1 MLNFLTELVAS
12 RFDSRRPVADR
23 LIGKYIAADIIGKGS
38 HSIVYRGINTSL
50 NMPVAMK
57 MLKHDRAIIPDFLE
71 SFRDEAKTIARLNN
85 ENIVKVFDVEEV
97 YKTIFIIMEYL
108 QGMTLDK
115 ILTKTPR
122 LPLPKVIDILLQVCN
137 GLVCAHEHGILH
149 QSIEPSNIMVQL
161 DGKIKI
167 IDFGMACRPGDVDK
181 LYWPGAVFYV
191 SPEYIEGEPVD
202 ARSDIYSLG
211 ITAYEMITGQRPFPE
226 DNPAEAIQFHLKGKF
241 PDPKKLIPDLPEAFR
256 EFMMRACRRNP
267 DERYENLYQIGS
279 DLRSLAKE
287 LSLKN
292 VTPLAESKKV
302 SSVFLN
308 GKDSTLQSR
317 IEPKLLKNNVPAG
330 RRVRATLLF
339 TDIVD
344 STGKAVELGD
354 SLWGNL
360 VEHHHSLVRREIAK
374 FRGNEVETTGDGF
387 VATFNK
393 SDDAIRCASTV
404 IDAVHGLGIKIRAG
418 LHFGECEVVDGV
430 LHGITVHVCARVA
443 AKAGPDEVLVTS
455 AVKNAVAKTSI
466 HFTERGSYP
475 LKGIPGK
482 WNLFAVERETT
493 SWVE

>member
-1 MLNFLTELVAS
+1 M
-12 RFDSRRPVADR
+12 
-23 LIGKYIAADIIGKGS
+23 
-38 HSIVYRGINTSL
+38 
-50 NMPVAMK
+50 M
-57 MLKHDRAIIPDFLE
+57 
-71 SFRDEAKTIARLNN
+71 
-85 ENIVKVFDVEEV
+85 
-97 YKTIFIIMEYL
+97 
-108 QGMTLDK
+108 
-115 ILTKTPR
+115 
-122 LPLPKVIDILLQVCN
+122 
-137 GLVCAHEHGILH
+137 
-149 QSIEPSNIMVQL
+149 
-161 DGKIKI
+161 
-167 IDFGMACRPGDVDK
+167 
-181 LYWPGAVFYV
+181 
-191 SPEYIEGEPVD
+191 
-202 ARSDIYSLG
+202 
-211 ITAYEMITGQRPFPE
+211 TGQRPFPE
-226 DNPAEAIQFHLKGKF
+226 DNPAKAIQFHLKGEF
-241 PDPKKLIPDLPEAFR
+241 PDPKKLIPDLPEALR

-287 LSLKN
+287 FGLQN
-292 VTPLAESKKV
+292 VASLAESKKV
-302 SSVFLN
+302 GSVFLN
-308 GKDSTLQSR
+308 DRDSTLQSPVK
-317 IEPKLLKNNVPAG
+317 PKLLKNFVTEG

-360 VEHHHSLVRREIAK
+360 VENHHSMVRRVIAK

-387 VATFNK
+387 VAAFNK
-393 SDDAIRCASTV
+393 SDDAIRCGCTV

-430 LHGITVHVCARVA
+430 LHGITVHVGARVA

-466 HFTERGSYP
+466 HFTEHGSYS